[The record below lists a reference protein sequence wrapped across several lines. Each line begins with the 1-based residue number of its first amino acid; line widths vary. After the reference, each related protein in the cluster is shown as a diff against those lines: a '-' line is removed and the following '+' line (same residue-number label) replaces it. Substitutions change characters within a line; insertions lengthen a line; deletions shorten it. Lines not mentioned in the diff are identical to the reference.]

1 MMSSDP
7 REPIHKLATGI
18 PGFDSIAR
26 GGVPAGRTTLVAG
39 TPGSAKT
46 VFAGQFLAAGITDEH
61 TPGVFV
67 TCQESPADL
76 RRNLRAFGW
85 PVDEW
90 EAEGWWTFVD
100 ASPDIDHAPE
110 EAGEYDLGGL
120 IARIF
125 GTMRETGS
133 TRLAIDSLGAMFSR
147 FPEARQV
154 RWDLFR
160 IAGHMKR
167 LGVTTVM
174 TAEREAEY
182 GSVARHGVEEFVAD
196 NVVILRNNIPE
207 AETRRR
213 TVEILKF
220 RGTNHQKGEYPF
232 TILPDGGLVVIP
244 LSAME
249 LTQRSSELRITSGND
264 TLDTMCGG
272 GFYRDSIVLA
282 SGATGTGKTLM
293 ATEFIAGGLAA
304 GERCLLFAFEESRD
318 QLIRNAR
325 GWDVQYE
332 PAEARGDLQIH
343 CEYPES
349 AGLEDHLVRIKKAID
364 TFRPHRIALDSLTAL
379 ERVATERGFRE
390 FVIGL
395 TSFIKDRET
404 AGLFTAS
411 TPSLM
416 GGSSVT
422 EAHISTL
429 TDSIILLRYVE
440 MAGEVQRG
448 LTVLKMRGAAHE
460 KSIRQ
465 FHIDQEGMHIGERF
479 SGIEGILEG
488 HPNRTIHPPS
498 AAGGHRRGE
507 RSP

>member
-1 MMSSDP
+1 MSERSI
-7 REPIHKLATGI
+7 EPVRKIATGI

-26 GGVPAGRTTLVAG
+26 GGVPAGRTTMVAG
-39 TPGSAKT
+39 TPGSGKT
-46 VFAGQFLAAGITDEH
+46 VFAGQFLAAGILDEQ

-67 TCQESPADL
+67 TCEESPADL
-76 RRNLRAFGW
+76 RRNLQAFGW
-85 PVDEW
+85 PVEEW
-90 EAEGWWTFVD
+90 EASGWWTFVD
-100 ASPDIDHAPE
+100 ASPNIDQEPQETGA
-110 EAGEYDLGGL
+110 YDLGGL
-120 IARIF
+120 IARVF
-125 GTMRETGS
+125 GAVQHSGA

-147 FPEARQV
+147 FPDTRQV

-160 IAGHMKR
+160 IAGQMKR
-167 LGVTTVM
+167 LGISTVM

-182 GSVARHGVEEFVAD
+182 GLVARHGVEEFVAD
-196 NVVILRNNIPE
+196 NVVILRNILQ

-232 TILPDGGLVVIP
+232 TILPESGVVAIP

-249 LTQRSSELRITSGND
+249 LTQRSSELRITSGNAD
-264 TLDTMCGG
+264 LDRMCGG

-304 GERCLLFAFEESRD
+304 GERCLLFAFEESRE

-349 AGLEDHLVRIKKAID
+349 AGLEDHLIRIKQAID

-379 ERVATERGFRE
+379 ERVAMPRGFRE
-390 FVIGL
+390 FVIAL
-395 TSFIKDRET
+395 TSFTKDRET

-440 MAGEVQRG
+440 MAGEVRRG

-465 FHIDQEGMHIGERF
+465 FRIDHRGMHIGDPFR
-479 SGIEGILEG
+479 GIEGILEG
-488 HPNRTIHPPS
+488 HPNRIIDSPS
-498 AAGGHRRGE
+498 AAGRDP
-507 RSP
+507 RSPHYYE